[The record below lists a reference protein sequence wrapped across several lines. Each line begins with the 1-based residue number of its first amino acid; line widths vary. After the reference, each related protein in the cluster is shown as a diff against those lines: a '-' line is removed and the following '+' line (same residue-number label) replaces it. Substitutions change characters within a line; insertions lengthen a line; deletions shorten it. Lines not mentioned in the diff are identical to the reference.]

1 MQLLAGTAMLAV
13 TAGLLAVFHLL
24 RPPLA
29 IGCFGL
35 WACYGGLSLYRR
47 HTIQTLSLRSLP
59 ISWCVAIVVAGGVSL
74 AAATTLAP
82 FYDQWHYHLGFP
94 YQWLRE
100 GTVFTYPR
108 QAYSFFPANMGLL
121 YTYALSGPG
130 GWGAQ
135 VIHWWLGALAAAG
148 SAAAAR
154 RLGAALEGQLLAAA
168 LFAASPAVVLMGALA
183 GSDLGVAAFAIG
195 GMLLILRMIQ
205 TPGLPASIAIGAGL
219 AAGVSAGC
227 KYSALATVVIPMG
240 IVAVVAAAVVGSSLG
255 RVRRVVSIGLAFG
268 LGASITL
275 APWFLRNVVDTG
287 NPVFPYMERVF
298 SGEQESLPGD
308 NAGVSSGIGTFEF
321 DSSKIKT
328 ALTMGTFSRRGRGGD
343 LGPVYLIVSPL
354 ILWWAWR
361 NRRKPEV
368 WTAYGYVALA
378 VPAWAVGPPL
388 GRYLFPVMAVVAA
401 LIGASWSEESTGWSR
416 PLRWTM
422 TLLLVV
428 ILGANCN
435 PARDHNLF
443 NQIRCF
449 LGAGDSEEYL
459 LENCTQLEPFRAAN
473 AVLPLDAMVLLV
485 GEPRPFEI
493 DRDVIVEDQFR
504 VPLLVEL
511 ANQSASAKD
520 IATQLERIGVTHIL
534 WNSAEADRIAKAE
547 NRGGFLVCRD
557 DSAQARLDRF
567 LSAFTK
573 PIDSGD
579 WWQIVELSN

>member
-1 MQLLAGTAMLAV
+1 M
-13 TAGLLAVFHLL
+13 
-24 RPPLA
+24 PPPPRLHR
-29 IGCFGL
+29 F
-35 WACYGGLSLYRR
+35 
-47 HTIQTLSLRSLP
+47 TISGIT
-59 ISWCVAIVVAGGVSL
+59 ISAFPTSGFER
-74 AAATTLAP
+74 AP
-82 FYDQWHYHLGFP
+82 FSP
-94 YQWLRE
+94 I
-100 GTVFTYPR
+100 PR

-154 RLGAALEGQLLAAA
+154 RLGAALGGQLLAAA

-287 NPVFPYMERVF
+287 NPVFPYMERGF